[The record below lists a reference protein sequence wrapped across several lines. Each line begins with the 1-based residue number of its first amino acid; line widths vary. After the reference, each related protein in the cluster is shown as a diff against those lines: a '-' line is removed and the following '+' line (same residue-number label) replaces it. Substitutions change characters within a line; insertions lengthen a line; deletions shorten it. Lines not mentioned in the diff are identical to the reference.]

1 MVAEKLLCPV
11 TRELTLQFAANCA
24 GDSLKSL
31 CLPICLP
38 SLSLITQRMN
48 ATANTSAV
56 RFGVSKPPVFGGHST
71 APTASTPSGNPF
83 ASGATAAWRGNA
95 PLATPFSSNSNPFA
109 QSSAQANAAGVSGGA
124 FGVLGS
130 STGSFGASPFGV
142 RQPFPSAVSS
152 FGRLNVNFGSIDGFA
167 HNANT
172 DVGVNTASG
181 ATAAPG
187 QATTGWFPLGEV
199 SSTTPKPAQMSAF
212 DAPLA
217 DQSRPVEQTASVNPF
232 LGSAGSRDEVGPS
245 NPFATFRTT
254 NRNVTTDASVFPF
267 APKLLAPAATTN
279 PFAVGNGAGIATGFV
294 QKRAFLTHRDG
305 RTPPRTNQNTI
316 EGGGFDPFG
325 LHSDI
330 AMVTPRPFAPDWQFS
345 ADPNSILIPN
355 TGIHLSSSPG
365 FRFTVTPSWPLTV
378 EKAHQQQTQQPK
390 VFSSCFAFPKLASDA
405 WPGAKKEEASRF
417 TFKCGSDWNTTPTS
431 NAGAAPP
438 TGFDV
443 KLNSAAATPST
454 EQEPKSLV
462 ALPNVNPY
470 GVGSFGFSRLE
481 VAVQA
486 ALNFEHVV
494 SERSSNF
501 FLSSKPKPKAPV
513 SHVNLGLPTRP
524 INCYQFKTSRRLIGE
539 RNSLRIASIRRAVS
553 VRSARRGDVSNG
565 GEQRASEAQSEFTFK
580 SSLFQELDSKKDVES
595 TSESCDKTKEDTQ
608 EDESVHLEPTL
619 PEYEVG
625 DNLPLLV
632 SPACPVLSNPQIS
645 TVPEL
650 SQLQR
655 MSSEDLAQVDGFT
668 IRSAEFGEIE
678 WPELTDVRH
687 LNLDEILQFSE
698 SEVVVYP
705 DECPNKPEV
714 GQGLNKRAILRLS
727 HIYPSETNRRSENE
741 AAATTAF
748 VERLKKR
755 TADLRALFLG
765 YEAEGGVWT
774 FEVQH
779 F

>member
-1 MVAEKLLCPV
+1 
-11 TRELTLQFAANCA
+11 
-24 GDSLKSL
+24 
-31 CLPICLP
+31 
-38 SLSLITQRMN
+38 MN
-48 ATANTSAV
+48 ATANTSAG
-56 RFGVSKPPVFGGHST
+56 RFGASKPPVFGGRST
-71 APTASTPSGNPF
+71 VPATSTPSGNPF
-83 ASGATAAWRGNA
+83 ASRATADWRGNA
-95 PLATPFSSNSNPFA
+95 PPVTPFSSNPFA
-109 QSSAQANAAGVSGGA
+109 QPSAQANAAGVSGAA
-124 FGVLGS
+124 FGALGS

-142 RQPFPSAVSS
+142 RQPLPSTALS
-152 FGRLNVNFGSIDGFA
+152 FGRSNVNVGSIDGFA
-167 HNANT
+167 HNTNAGFGANA
-172 DVGVNTASG
+172 ASG

-187 QATTGWFPLGEV
+187 QASTGWFPLGDV
-199 SSTTPKPAQMSAF
+199 SSTMPKSAQMSAF
-212 DAPLA
+212 GAPLA
-217 DQSRPVEQTASVNPF
+217 DQSRPVEQTAPVNPF
-232 LGSAGSRDEVGPS
+232 LGSAGSRNEVGPS
-245 NPFATFRTT
+245 NPFATFRTS
-254 NRNVTTDASVFPF
+254 NRNVATNASVSPF
-267 APKLLAPAATTN
+267 APKPLTPAPTTN

-294 QKRAFLTHRDG
+294 QKRAFLTHRAG
-305 RTPPRTNQNTI
+305 RTPPRTNQSTI

-325 LHSDI
+325 LHSNI
-330 AMVTPRPFAPDWQFS
+330 TVATPRPFAPGWQFS
-345 ADPNSILIPN
+345 AGPTSTLIPN
-355 TGIHLSSSPG
+355 TGIHQSSSPG
-365 FRFTVTPSWPLTV
+365 FRFTVTPSWPLTA
-378 EKAHQQQTQQPK
+378 EKAPQPQTQQSK
-390 VFSSCFAFPKLASDA
+390 VFSSCFAFPKPATDA
-405 WPGAKKEEASRF
+405 WLGSKKEEGLRF
-417 TFKCGSDWNTTPTS
+417 AFKCGSDWNTTSTS

-438 TGFDV
+438 AGFDV

-454 EQEPKSLV
+454 EQEPKSLL
-462 ALPNVNPY
+462 ALPDVNPY
-470 GVGSFGFSRLE
+470 GAGSFGSGRLE

-486 ALNFEHVV
+486 ALNFEHAV

-513 SHVNLGLPTRP
+513 SHTNLGLPTCP
-524 INCYQFKTSRRLIGE
+524 INCYQLKTSRRLVGE
-539 RNSLRIASIRRAVS
+539 RNSLRVASIRRAMG
-553 VRSARRGDVSNG
+553 VRSVRRGDISNG
-565 GEQRASEAQSEFTFK
+565 GEQRAPEAQSEFTFK
-580 SSLFQELDSKKDVES
+580 SSLFQELDSKKDAES
-595 TSESCDKTKEDTQ
+595 ASESCGKTKEDTQ

-619 PEYEVG
+619 SESEVG
-625 DNLPLLV
+625 NNLPLPV
-632 SPACPVLSNPQIS
+632 SPACLVLSNPQIS

-655 MSSEDLAQVDGFT
+655 MSSEDLAQVDGFA

-678 WPELTDVRH
+678 WPGLTDVRH

-727 HIYPSETNRRSENE
+727 HIYPSETNRRSEDE